1 MRLNLR
7 QIEVFRAI
15 MITGSISG
23 AAKYLHVSQP
33 GISRLI
39 AYTENRL
46 GLKLFDRVKGRL
58 YATPEARSLFAE
70 LESVFE
76 GLQRVNDF
84 AQDLVENKTGV
95 LRIVCSPSLGLS
107 LIPRAAALFYQ
118 RHPDARLIVK
128 TMLPDTMVHSLLTQ
142 QVEVGI
148 VFLQES
154 HPNLQSQLLYDNKMV
169 VVMPPDHPLSE
180 RGTLTVADLC
190 GYPFIGYSSDIPM
203 GRAIRELFS
212 ETEVMPRMKAEVQ
225 QVHMAC
231 AMVHAGLGLALV
243 DELTM
248 SDPIWS
254 SSLAVRPLIPTV
266 TLPVS
271 ALHLA
276 HSPLSRLAQEFVG
289 LLASLAP

>member
-84 AQDLVENKTGV
+84 AQDLVENKTGI
-95 LRIVCSPSLGLS
+95 LRVVCSPSLGLS
-107 LIPRAAALFYQ
+107 LIPRAASRFYQ
-118 RHPDARLIVK
+118 RQPDARLIVK
-128 TMLPDTMVHSLLTQ
+128 TMLPDTLVHSLLAQ
-142 QVEVGI
+142 QVEVGV
-148 VFLQES
+148 VFLQEP
-154 HPNLQSQLLYDNKMV
+154 HPNLEMQPLYDNKMT
-169 VVMPPDHPLSE
+169 VVMPKDHPLTNQASV
-180 RGTLTVADLC
+180 LVSDLMD
-190 GYPFIGYSSDIPM
+190 YPFIGYSSDIPM

-212 ETEVMPRMKAEVQ
+212 DTEVMPRMKAEVQ

-248 SDPIWS
+248 TDPIWS
-254 SSLAVRPLIPTV
+254 SFLAVRPLLPSI

-276 HSPLSRLAQEFVG
+276 HSPLSRLAQEFVD
-289 LLASLAP
+289 LLGTLAP